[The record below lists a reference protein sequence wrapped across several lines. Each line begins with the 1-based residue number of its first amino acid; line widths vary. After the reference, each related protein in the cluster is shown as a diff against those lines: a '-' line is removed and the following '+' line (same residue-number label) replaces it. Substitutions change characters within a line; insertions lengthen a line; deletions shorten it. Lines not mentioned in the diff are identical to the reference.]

1 MKRHR
6 FRLSLIAAACLASVW
21 LWHRQSQLS
30 AREIQLNSRIT
41 EARARLDA
49 AGGKAAKPDTP
60 RDGKKAPAGAE
71 APEPVGEPL
80 EVREF
85 EDLVGEINQ
94 METSL
99 PPGGPRE
106 VMRVKIAAL
115 FNRLA
120 ATPAEQLKAIMER
133 LPSIQ
138 FSTDG
143 REQVT
148 SAIMQL
154 LAKSDPPAAAA
165 YALGNKAR
173 PGTLET
179 ALRSWSKMDAGA
191 ASKWLDAAEAGGKLP
206 SHANAEQLRL
216 IVLPAL
222 IAADPAGAAVDRMAS
237 LPSAH
242 LGDLITETTR
252 LLTTPAQRQA
262 FLGKL
267 AAVPG
272 LPPDTVG
279 RFLGQVGREASPGEA
294 AELLVQAGASL
305 PADRFNRFAASAAS
319 ARIDAGTPAQADWL
333 LKNLKGPDREPA
345 ISQLMQAWTQA
356 DFNAAG
362 NWLRNQP
369 PSADHDAA
377 VAAFA
382 SQVAGKE
389 PPSAV
394 DWALTIADPAR
405 RAAVLAELHRD
416 WTAKAPEQA
425 AAYFQEKGLS
435 SAGAELQ

>member
-6 FRLSLIAAACLASVW
+6 FRLFLIAATCLASLW
-21 LWHRQSQLS
+21 LWHQQSQLNT
-30 AREIQLNSRIT
+30 REVQLNSRIT
-41 EARARLDA
+41 EARARLDIIRADPA
-49 AGGKAAKPDTP
+49 APDTP
-60 RDGKKAPAGAE
+60 RDGKKAPAGPE
-71 APEPVGEPL
+71 APEPAGKPL
-80 EVREF
+80 EVPEF
-85 EDLVGEINQ
+85 EGLVGEINQ

-106 VMRVKIAAL
+106 HMRVKITAL
-115 FNRLA
+115 FSRLA
-120 ATPAEQLKAIMER
+120 ATPAEELKAIMER

-165 YALGNKAR
+165 YALENKAR

-179 ALRSWSKMDAGA
+179 AVRSWSKMDASA
-191 ASKWLDAAEAGGKLP
+191 ASKWLDAAEKGGKLP
-206 SHANAEQLRL
+206 SHVSAEQLRL

-237 LPSAH
+237 LPSAN
-242 LGDLITETTR
+242 LGDLIAETTR

-279 RFLGQVGREASPGEA
+279 RFLGQVGREASPKEA
-294 AELLVQAGASL
+294 VELLVETGASL
-305 PADRFNRFAASAAS
+305 PADQFNRFAAAAAT
-319 ARIDAGTPAQADWL
+319 ARIDAGTPAQAEWL
-333 LKNLKGPDREPA
+333 LKNLRGTDRKPA

-377 VAAFA
+377 VADFA

-394 DWALTIADPAR
+394 DWAMTITDPAR
-405 RAAVLAELHRD
+405 RTAVLGELYRD

-435 SAGAELQ
+435 SVGAELQ